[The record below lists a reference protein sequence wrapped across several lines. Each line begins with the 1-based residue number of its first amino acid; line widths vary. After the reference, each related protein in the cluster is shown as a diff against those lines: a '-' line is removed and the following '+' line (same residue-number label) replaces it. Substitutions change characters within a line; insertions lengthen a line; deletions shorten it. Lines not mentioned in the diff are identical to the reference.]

1 MLDEFL
7 RGGGEVLDLDSGGW
21 GAGSK
26 AVSRVGRAGGF

>member
-21 GAGSK
+21 GAGIKLASEM
-26 AVSRVGRAGGF
+26 R

>member
-7 RGGGEVLDLDSGGW
+7 GSGGEVLDLDSGGW

-26 AVSRVGRAGGF
+26 AVAEMG

>member
-7 RGGGEVLDLDSGGW
+7 RGGGKKVLDLDSGGW

-26 AVSRVGRAGGF
+26 PASEMG

>member
-1 MLDEFL
+1 MLDDFL

-26 AVSRVGRAGGF
+26 AVAEMG